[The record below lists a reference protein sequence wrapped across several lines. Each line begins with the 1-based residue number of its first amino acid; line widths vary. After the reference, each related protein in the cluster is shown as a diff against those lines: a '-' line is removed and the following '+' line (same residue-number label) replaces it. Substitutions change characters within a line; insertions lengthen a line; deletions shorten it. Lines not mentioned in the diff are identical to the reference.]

1 MARIKSS
8 GDSGSPWRTPRACL
22 NFFPGIPLSN
32 TFEDEVASSVVI
44 QSLHFWPKPNALITS
59 RRKTQL
65 KESNALEMSNFIKR
79 AGRPDLCK
87 ALITLCT

>member
-44 QSLHFWPKPNALITS
+44 QSLCRGAANHS
-59 RRKTQL
+59 RVAEGTRL
-65 KESNALEMSNFIKR
+65 SPEGVYSGVS
-79 AGRPDLCK
+79 
-87 ALITLCT
+87 